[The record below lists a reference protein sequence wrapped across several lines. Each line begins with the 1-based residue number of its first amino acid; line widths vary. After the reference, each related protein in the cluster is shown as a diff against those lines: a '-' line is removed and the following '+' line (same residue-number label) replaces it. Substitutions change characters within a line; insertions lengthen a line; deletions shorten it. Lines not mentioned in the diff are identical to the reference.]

1 MREVVW
7 KDLLLNRSVLLP
19 SLLLFAVMF
28 GVMAAMPESPLRE
41 YTVMTSVV
49 IAFLPVMIVT
59 GEDKARAMAL
69 TCSLP
74 VTRRTVVRAR
84 FVLAGLMG
92 TCGVL
97 FSLGLAAVLPT
108 STLPAA
114 ALFHPANL
122 LMGFTVVLFIMSLML
137 PLTLR
142 FGARGVIL
150 LLVVMQVIGVVLL
163 TVVQVTRSSADKRL
177 VGAIVRGVGDLA
189 ARLGPWG
196 FYALVALALGVVVT
210 VSYRVSVRAFVRRE
224 L

>member
-19 SLLLFAVMF
+19 SFLLFAVMF

-49 IAFLPVMIVT
+49 IAFLPIMIVT

-84 FVLAGLMG
+84 FILAGLMG

-97 FSLGLAAVLPT
+97 FSMGLASVLPT

-122 LMGFTVVLFIMSLML
+122 IMGFAVVLLIMSLML

-150 LLVVMQVIGVVLL
+150 LLVVLQVIGVLLL
-163 TVVQVTRSSADKRL
+163 TVTQVTHSSADKRFI
-177 VGAIVRGVGDLA
+177 GAIVGGIGDLV

-196 FYALVALALGVVVT
+196 FYALVVLALGVVIT
-210 VSYRVSVRAFVRRE
+210 VSYRISVRAFVRRE